1 MTLNQLR
8 YFLVLCE
15 ARSFTRAARRC
26 EISQPSLTNAIKALE
41 DELGGALF
49 QRKPRIELTALGL
62 TVRPHFRSITRAV
75 EKTPL
80 VIAARV
86 NRPLRAAAYVDQ
98 PGRLLDVAP
107 GAL

>member
-1 MTLNQLR
+1 MTLSQLR

-15 ARSFTRAARRC
+15 PRSFTLAARRC
-26 EISQPSLTNAIKALE
+26 AISQPSLTNAIKALE

-62 TVRPHFRSITRAV
+62 AVRPHFRSIIRAV

-80 VIAARV
+80 IIAARLD
-86 NRPLRAAAYVDQ
+86 RPVRAAA
-98 PGRLLDVAP
+98 PELRDVAP
-107 GAL
+107 GTP